1 MTLEQFHT
9 HAPSE
14 HSIGGIFADGELH
27 MVHKKY
33 ADDGKTLVSAAV
45 LGVMLVVDPNLK
57 SSPFTPLWSYVDQA
71 AKVTR
76 WGGDK
81 TYDSSTR
88 YSAEWKVTGA
98 DTPVDVYKSFLP
110 DDKTFFHYIGSLTT
124 YPCTNGIN
132 WFLFETPIF
141 ITTADLENIKAA
153 VKKQKH
159 TLTSTELY
167 HSNADNRPI
176 QPQVGSFH
184 VVIIFLTY
192 TTPIPF
198 FHVYAFVC
206 REPER
211 YGNLKTFHSA
221 IVRSSLVPGL
231 PTV

>member
-33 ADDGKTLVSAAV
+33 ADDGKTLISAAV

-57 SSPFTPLWSYVDQA
+57 SSAFTPLWSYVDHG
-71 AKVTR
+71 AKETK
-76 WGGDK
+76 WGDK
-81 TYDSSTR
+81 SYDSSSR
-88 YSAEWKVTGA
+88 YSAEWEVTGA
-98 DTPVDVYKSFLP
+98 DVPIDVYKSFLP

-124 YPCTNGIN
+124 YPYTNGIN

-141 ITTADLENIKAA
+141 ITTADLENIKMA

-159 TLTSTELY
+159 TLTSTEFY

-176 QPQVGSFH
+176 QPQVGSY
-184 VVIIFLTY
+184 ISYI
-192 TTPIPF
+192 
-198 FHVYAFVC
+198 
-206 REPER
+206 RDS
-211 YGNLKTFHSA
+211 N
-221 IVRSSLVPGL
+221 
-231 PTV
+231 